1 MPNFKGLAC
10 MVSEFTSAQN
20 GVERKKE
27 ERKKETKKETRKER
41 FARKQ
46 ICLCVGRLGTF
57 RLQGWSL
64 A

>member
-10 MVSEFTSAQN
+10 TVSEFTSAQN

-27 ERKKETKKETRKER
+27 RKKETRKER